1 MKSEN
6 SVDMP
11 KTDGYGRERRREER
25 RECSLPAQ
33 IRFQANQYPCVI
45 SDVSPRGLRFASTSS
60 VELGLGAQ
68 VTMVTEKLG
77 AIKGEIRWTAHP
89 RYGFQIADEDTG
101 SPPLNAFYDS
111 LSALQMLAGRMEFL
125 GMDEKTSAA
134 LRDAKPFVD
143 REMPASLDFFY
154 DRIRENP
161 GVRAFFSS
169 ESQIG
174 RARDAQLR
182 HWEEVT
188 AGAFD
193 ERYFERVRRI
203 GLAHA
208 RIGMEPRWYIAGYA
222 HLTAQLAAKLVAE
235 HWPKSRW
242 GSSSQVEGKSVAAM
256 LAALVKAI
264 FLEMDISISSYF
276 KATEEV
282 RLKNEDEAINF
293 ERAFV
298 GNSVGK
304 GLASLAGKDLSF
316 RLDENLPV
324 AYKKL
329 QDDFNKAVA
338 FLDAAMKSV
347 AETVEGVGSGM
358 QEISAASD
366 DLSHRTEQQAASL
379 EQTSA
384 ALNEITEAARKTSE
398 AVKAAEDATNKA
410 QADARHSGEIVEKT
424 VATMSKIAAS
434 SQEISQIIGVVDEIA
449 FQTNLLALNAGVE
462 AARAGDVGR
471 GFAVVASE
479 VRALAQ
485 RSSEAAKEIRGLI
498 QTSSIHVNDGVEQV
512 AEAGASLERI
522 AKQVMAINSGMA
534 DIARTAREQAT
545 GLKEVSIAIDQM
557 DQLTQQNA
565 AMAEQ
570 ATAAAKS
577 AQGEARK
584 LRALIEDF
592 RLSPGESQ
600 ARAASPP
607 ALRRAS

>member
-479 VRALAQ
+479 VRALGQ

-577 AQGEARK
+577 AQKEAQK
-584 LRALIEDF
+584 LRALIDDF

>member
-577 AQGEARK
+577 AQKEAQK
-584 LRALIEDF
+584 LRALIDDF

>member
-534 DIARTAREQAT
+534 DIARTARE
-545 GLKEVSIAIDQM
+545 
-557 DQLTQQNA
+557 
-565 AMAEQ
+565 
-570 ATAAAKS
+570 
-577 AQGEARK
+577 
-584 LRALIEDF
+584 
-592 RLSPGESQ
+592 
-600 ARAASPP
+600 
-607 ALRRAS
+607 

>member
-1 MKSEN
+1 
-6 SVDMP
+6 
-11 KTDGYGRERRREER
+11 
-25 RECSLPAQ
+25 
-33 IRFQANQYPCVI
+33 
-45 SDVSPRGLRFASTSS
+45 
-60 VELGLGAQ
+60 
-68 VTMVTEKLG
+68 
-77 AIKGEIRWTAHP
+77 
-89 RYGFQIADEDTG
+89 
-101 SPPLNAFYDS
+101 
-111 LSALQMLAGRMEFL
+111 
-125 GMDEKTSAA
+125 
-134 LRDAKPFVD
+134 
-143 REMPASLDFFY
+143 
-154 DRIRENP
+154 
-161 GVRAFFSS
+161 
-169 ESQIG
+169 
-174 RARDAQLR
+174 
-182 HWEEVT
+182 
-188 AGAFD
+188 
-193 ERYFERVRRI
+193 
-203 GLAHA
+203 
-208 RIGMEPRWYIAGYA
+208 
-222 HLTAQLAAKLVAE
+222 
-235 HWPKSRW
+235 
-242 GSSSQVEGKSVAAM
+242 
-256 LAALVKAI
+256 
-264 FLEMDISISSYF
+264 
-276 KATEEV
+276 
-282 RLKNEDEAINF
+282 
-293 ERAFV
+293 
-298 GNSVGK
+298 
-304 GLASLAGKDLSF
+304 
-316 RLDENLPV
+316 
-324 AYKKL
+324 
-329 QDDFNKAVA
+329 
-338 FLDAAMKSV
+338 
-347 AETVEGVGSGM
+347 M

-577 AQGEARK
+577 AQKEAQK
-584 LRALIEDF
+584 LRALIDDF